1 MIINHYGYAHIR
13 NLIDVLSFIALD
25 NEAVIVFKI
34 IEQHKQ
40 NLHFGLT

>member
-1 MIINHYGYAHIR
+1 MIVNHYDYAHIR

-25 NEAVIVFKI
+25 SKALIVFKI

-40 NLHFGLT
+40 NFHFGLT

>member
-1 MIINHYGYAHIR
+1 MIVNHYGYAHIR

-25 NEAVIVFKI
+25 NKEVIVFEI

-40 NLHFGLT
+40 NFHFGLT